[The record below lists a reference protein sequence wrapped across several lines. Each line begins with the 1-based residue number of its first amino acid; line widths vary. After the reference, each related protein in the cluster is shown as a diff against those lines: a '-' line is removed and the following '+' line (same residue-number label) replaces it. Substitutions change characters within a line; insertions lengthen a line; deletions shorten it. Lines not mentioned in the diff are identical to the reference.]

1 MLAAGL
7 VEFGY
12 RADSKNCL
20 TFASRHST
28 DESFIRRRNISDED
42 VKRFRDTCGGGRKVE
57 KNAAARSST
66 SAATCSPKTESFVTI
81 AACSRN
87 RYWETTDMPPRS

>member
-57 KNAAARSST
+57 TNAAGSQFHLR
-66 SAATCSPKTESFVTI
+66 CNMQPQDRIV
-81 AACSRN
+81 RHY
-87 RYWETTDMPPRS
+87 RGVL